1 MNSCYVRL
9 QVSFILIYQMK
20 YIKLLII
27 FIRGLIFYK
36 MCILFRF
43 ILGSKMDEIAL
54 SIQTY
59 KSQLEQVK
67 LALQSAQDDETKEE
81 LTQLSSDLE
90 ELISVTEENL
100 LEIKRKELL
109 AQFPDSEDDDEVV
122 EESSKA
128 PSKDEIPQTQDDCK
142 LLKRIRGSF
151 IRTETSLTLKILGKH
166 QIVL

>member
-1 MNSCYVRL
+1 
-9 QVSFILIYQMK
+9 
-20 YIKLLII
+20 
-27 FIRGLIFYK
+27 

-67 LALQSAQDDETKEE
+67 LALQSAPDEETKEE

-100 LEIKRKELL
+100 LEMKRKELL
-109 AQFPDSEDDDEVV
+109 AQFPDSDDDDEVL

-128 PSKDEIPQTQDDCK
+128 PSNDEIPQTQDDCK
-142 LLKRIRGSF
+142 FLKRIRGSY
-151 IRTETSLTLKILGKH
+151 I
-166 QIVL
+166 

>member
-1 MNSCYVRL
+1 MDSCYVRL

-27 FIRGLIFYK
+27 FIRGLILYK

-67 LALQSAQDDETKEE
+67 LALQSAQDEETKEE
-81 LTQLSSDLE
+81 LNQLSSDLE

-100 LEIKRKELL
+100 LEMKRKELL
-109 AQFPDSEDDDEVV
+109 AQFPDSDDEVL

-128 PSKDEIPQTQDDCK
+128 PSNDEIPQTQDDCK
-142 LLKRIRGSF
+142 LLKRIRGYF
-151 IRTETSLTLKILGKH
+151 I
-166 QIVL
+166 